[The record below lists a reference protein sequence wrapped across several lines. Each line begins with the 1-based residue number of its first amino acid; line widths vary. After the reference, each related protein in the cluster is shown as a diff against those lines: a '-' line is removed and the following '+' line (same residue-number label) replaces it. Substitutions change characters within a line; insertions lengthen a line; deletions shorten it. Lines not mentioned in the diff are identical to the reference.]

1 MRYIKQF
8 ILLSV
13 IISVFACQ
21 ELIDLDLTQSAPKVV
36 IEGQIT
42 DQSGPHKIKVSRTTN
57 YYDTAGIPP
66 VSDAVVQL
74 LDDSENL
81 IEQFNYYPE
90 DSSFRSSENW
100 AGEVGQTYILS
111 VEADGDIYQ
120 AKGKI
125 LENATLDSL
134 YFLSSETLEALGQ
147 NVLGDDGYY
156 LFANGVIRGDG
167 IQYYR
172 LQVKVNDT
180 LKNTRGDIANSVLSS
195 ELFGREFV
203 GLPIPGTFQASDTI
217 DLSLASLSEDTYRYY
232 IEFINLLFND
242 GGVFSPPP
250 VNPTTNIVNIT
261 TPNKFALGF
270 VQFSSV
276 LNEQV
281 IIPEEE
287 E

>member
-1 MRYIKQF
+1 
-8 ILLSV
+8 
-13 IISVFACQ
+13 
-21 ELIDLDLTQSAPKVV
+21 
-36 IEGQIT
+36 
-42 DQSGPHKIKVSRTTN
+42 
-57 YYDTAGIPP
+57 
-66 VSDAVVQL
+66 
-74 LDDSENL
+74 
-81 IEQFNYYPE
+81 
-90 DSSFRSSENW
+90 
-100 AGEVGQTYILS
+100 
-111 VEADGDIYQ
+111 
-120 AKGKI
+120 
-125 LENATLDSL
+125 L

-217 DLSLASLSEDTYRYY
+217 DLSLASLSEETYRYY

-276 LNEQV
+276 LTEQV
-281 IIPEEE
+281 IIPEE
-287 E
+287 